1 MRRTTPLPALLMP
14 PWRRVRPLE
23 CSDRTRPR
31 YEIAD
36 RLVGLIRGQFT
47 GSVQLDKVDRIP
59 SVGLDPLVWLARD
72 QRWRD
77 DGAFVS
83 RYGQLPL
90 HAVTA

>member
-1 MRRTTPLPALLMP
+1 ML

-23 CSDRTRPR
+23 CSDGTRPR

-36 RLVGLIRGQFT
+36 RLVGLIRNPDRGQFT

-59 SVGLDPLVWLARD
+59 PVGLDPLVWLARD

-83 RYGQLPL
+83 RYCQLPL